1 MQTKALPA
9 TNKSIQLA
17 TNNAFV
23 QSHHNVG
30 NRGVKRKSN
39 TTQKSLIET
48 IEKVNAAPVNSIN
61 RIHEVNIQ
69 IENKQAP
76 TQDEIL

>member
-1 MQTKALPA
+1 LQTKALLA
-9 TNKSIQLA
+9 ANKNTQLV

-30 NRGVKRKSN
+30 NKGVKRKSN
-39 TTQKSLIET
+39 TTHKSFIET
-48 IEKVNAAPVNSIN
+48 IEKVNAALINSIN
-61 RIHEVNIQ
+61 HIHEVNIQ

-76 TQDEIL
+76 TQDDIL